1 MNTAGPTR
9 ALPWQLRA
17 LLLELKCSRVE
28 VEHSGCEIQTL
39 NLALPSQQLA
49 TGEAGE
55 KATASSAVAVP
66 LDLTPPPAASGAAS
80 QFI

>member
-1 MNTAGPTR
+1 MNAAGPTR
-9 ALPWQLRA
+9 APPRQLRA
-17 LLLELKCSRVE
+17 LLVELKCSRVE

-39 NLALPSQQLA
+39 NLASPSQQLA

-55 KATASSAVAVP
+55 KAAASSAMAAP
-66 LDLTPPPAASGAAS
+66 LDLAPPPAASGAAS